1 MSEMKRC
8 KQCGVL
14 KSADAF
20 RRYTYSRQKGTE
32 GRFRICRQCENIN
45 TTYRRLLTERRTL
58 WNEADERYGV
68 PASQMP
74 YYNKL
79 VSEIEKI
86 EQLYALLEAHG
97 YSTPVSN
104 PKTDAVPAVVPSTI
118 DTYVDSL
125 SSFYG
130 ATPSDHKKVTE
141 QPVSTKPTAPALQP
155 EELDVPNDLKRW
167 LEMSMEDFAMAGLTP
182 DYLQETVYES
192 LKAKY
197 RPQVGTDPQTFL
209 PTYDDTYKPILNRI
223 LKSFDDYEDYWALQ
237 SDEESY
243 DNGIIPVDEA
253 GDEA

>member
-20 RRYTYSRQKGTE
+20 RSYTYSKRKGTE

-45 TTYRRLLTERRTL
+45 TTYRRLIAERQKF
-58 WNEADERYGV
+58 WNETDERYSV
-68 PASQMP
+68 PASSMM
-74 YYNKL
+74 YYRN
-79 VSEIEKI
+79 VVGEIEKI
-86 EQLYALLEAHG
+86 EGLYALLEAHG
-97 YSTPVSN
+97 YSTPVSHT
-104 PKTDAVPAVVPSTI
+104 KAAAVQDMIPSTV
-118 DTYVDSL
+118 DTYVESL

-130 ATPSDHKKVTE
+130 AAPSDLKKATE
-141 QPVSTKPTAPALQP
+141 QPVATKPTAPALQP

-167 LEMSMEDFAMAGLTP
+167 LEMDMKDFAMAGLTP

-209 PTYDDTYKPILNRI
+209 PIYDDTYKPILNRI

-237 SDEESY
+237 
-243 DNGIIPVDEA
+243 
-253 GDEA
+253 GDEDAEDDNREIQSQ

>member
-45 TTYRRLLTERRTL
+45 STYRRLCAERQKY
-58 WNEADERYGV
+58 WNPEENRYGV
-68 PASQMP
+68 PSFQLN
-74 YYNKL
+74 YWDSL

-86 EQLYALLEAHG
+86 ESLYKLLEAHG
-97 YSTPVSN
+97 YSTPLSN
-104 PKTDAVPAVVPSTI
+104 KQGAQSIVPSTV
-118 DTYVDSL
+118 DTYVESL

-130 ATPSDHKKVTE
+130 TTPGELGKPTDTK
-141 QPVSTKPTAPALQP
+141 VSTKPMAPALQP
-155 EELDVPNDLKRW
+155 EEMDLPKDLQRW
-167 LEMSMEDFAMAGLTP
+167 LEMDVHALRLAGLTP

-197 RPQVGTDPQTFL
+197 RPQVGTDPTTFL
-209 PTYDDTYKPILNRI
+209 PIYDDTYKNILNRI
-223 LKSFDDYEDYWALQ
+223 LKAFDDYEDQWASQEL
-237 SDEESY
+237 DEE
-243 DNGIIPVDEA
+243 DEEDGGQ
-253 GDEA
+253 GDV